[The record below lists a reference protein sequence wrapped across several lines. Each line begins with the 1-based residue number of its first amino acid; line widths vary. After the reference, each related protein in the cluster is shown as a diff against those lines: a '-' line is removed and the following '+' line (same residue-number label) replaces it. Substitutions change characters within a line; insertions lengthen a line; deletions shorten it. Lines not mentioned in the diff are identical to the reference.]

1 MNGNLKIRLAVVSE
15 RGTLEQLQLRASLNN
30 EGDREALLAHPDAID
45 LPEAQ
50 ISAGQV
56 FVAEQNA
63 VTVGFAAVLQRS
75 DSDIELDGLFVEPT
89 YWRRGIG
96 HVLVDRCVEYAR
108 KHGASALHVIGN
120 PHAKG
125 FYEAYGF
132 EPSGTHQT
140 RFGVGFLLRKTL
152 AGS

>member
-63 VTVGFAAVLQRS
+63 VTVGFAA
-75 DSDIELDGLFVEPT
+75 
-89 YWRRGIG
+89 
-96 HVLVDRCVEYAR
+96 A
-108 KHGASALHVIGN
+108 
-120 PHAKG
+120 
-125 FYEAYGF
+125 
-132 EPSGTHQT
+132 
-140 RFGVGFLLRKTL
+140 
-152 AGS
+152 